1 MSAGAAGAVAAW
13 RRRLLDR
20 AGYPPSLAGELA
32 GDERFDVAALV
43 ALAERGCPPP
53 SRVGSWHRSTRRPH
67 HPGRRGRDRA
77 AAHRDRGGGL
87 AGAKAAETLREQGF
101 DGA

>member
-43 ALAERGCPPP
+43 ALAERGCPPALARRILAPLDETPPP
-53 SRVGSWHRSTRRPH
+53 SREERSWPHRS
-67 HPGRRGRDRA
+67 A
-77 AAHRDRGGGL
+77 S
-87 AGAKAAETLREQGF
+87 
-101 DGA
+101 

>member
-1 MSAGAAGAVAAW
+1 MAVRGVRQPEAVTTTSALRGRLREDGAHTPGVPGPDRRRAPAPRRMSAGAAGAVAAW

-43 ALAERGCPPP
+43 ALAERGCPP
-53 SRVGSWHRSTRRPH
+53 
-67 HPGRRGRDRA
+67 RA
-77 AAHRDRGGGL
+77 RA
-87 AGAKAAETLREQGF
+87 
-101 DGA
+101 